1 LWLFHA
7 LKDLRTIY
15 HWWGFSVIAILG
27 IHSLL
32 EYPLWYAYFIGI
44 AAISLGLMESKTY
57 RLELRLVGRLSV
69 ALMLVLGIVT
79 VAQLRTG
86 YKKLEASLAVR
97 PLSNED
103 TTYMTRLRDSLVEVN
118 NYALLRPYAELY
130 MTSLIEVSADHLPYK
145 LALNTQAM
153 RFVPIGTVVYRQA
166 WLLAL
171 DGHLPEAKVQL
182 ENSIWS
188 YPADFAAA
196 QAELK
201 ILALKDPIH
210 FSTLLEFATQKNEE
224 YQRAVSGK

>member
-1 LWLFHA
+1 
-7 LKDLRTIY
+7 
-15 HWWGFSVIAILG
+15 
-27 IHSLL
+27 
-32 EYPLWYAYFIGI
+32 LWYAYFIGI
-44 AAISLGLMESKTY
+44 AAISLGLMENSTY

-69 ALMLVLGIVT
+69 ALMLVLGIISS
-79 VAQLRTG
+79 AQLYTG
-86 YKKLEASLAVR
+86 YKKLEASLAVH

-103 TTYMTRLRDSLVEVN
+103 TTYMSRLRDSLVDVN

-130 MTSLIEVSADHLPYK
+130 MTSLIEVSADHLPDK

-171 DGHLPEAKVQL
+171 DGQQREAKTQM

-188 YPADFAAA
+188 YPGDFPAA

-201 ILALKDPIH
+201 ILALKDPTH
-210 FSTLLEFATQKNEE
+210 FSSLLEFATQKKEE
-224 YQRAVSGK
+224 HQRAVLGK